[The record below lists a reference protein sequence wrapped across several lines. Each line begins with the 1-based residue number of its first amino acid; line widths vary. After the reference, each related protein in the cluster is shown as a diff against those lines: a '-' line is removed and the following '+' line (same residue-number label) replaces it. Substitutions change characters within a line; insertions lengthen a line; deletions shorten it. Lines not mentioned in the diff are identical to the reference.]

1 MRPVTPYPGS
11 PLYKYA
17 LDKGLLK
24 DHEQFWEISKNPDL
38 LTVNFTEMD
47 DHTFYRV
54 LNEAN
59 AALIE
64 AFHDR
69 MKEVKKKSFENLY
82 FKDDD
87 STFTIVDN
95 RERG

>member
-1 MRPVTPYPGS
+1 
-11 PLYKYA
+11 
-17 LDKGLLK
+17 
-24 DHEQFWEISKNPDL
+24 
-38 LTVNFTEMD
+38 MD

-69 MKEVKKKSFENLY
+69 MKEAKKKSFENLY